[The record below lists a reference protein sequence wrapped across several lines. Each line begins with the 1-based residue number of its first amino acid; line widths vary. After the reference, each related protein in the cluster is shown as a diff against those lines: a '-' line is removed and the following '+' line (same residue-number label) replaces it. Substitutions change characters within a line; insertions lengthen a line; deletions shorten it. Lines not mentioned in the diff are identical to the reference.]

1 MGQLKINEHWAKELF
16 PDGIHFPSSTIITG
30 KGGSGKPLVELSFVA
45 EWLRSGKKA
54 IGIPL
59 QYPTAD
65 FMKNSLWKLN
75 GIDVDKYSGQIM
87 FVQFNPDL
95 EEIEEKSNEVLS
107 VNLLKSEKWDEMLD
121 KTYKKLNIEVDEDVL
136 IFGSALNLLLF
147 APKYKQENIQNI
159 KSLLEN
165 TQNFTYLFTVSN
177 NVMGEDIAIWEKA
190 ANNLLFTEM
199 TEDKKLFIYA
209 ERIND
214 REIKS
219 EKYAINIEPGTL
231 DEIKNIAEKN
241 RKSLIPKLKKIKDE

>member
-16 PDGIHFPSSTIITG
+16 PEGIHYPSSTIISG

-65 FMKNSLWKLN
+65 FMKDSLWKLN
-75 GIDVDKYSGQIM
+75 GIDVNLYPGQMM
-87 FVQFNPDL
+87 FMQFNPDL

-107 VNLLKSEKWDEMLD
+107 VNLLKSDMWDEMLD
-121 KTYKKLNIEVDEDVL
+121 KTYKRLNIESEEDVL

-147 APKYKQENIQNI
+147 APKYKQESIQNI

-199 TEDKKLFIYA
+199 NKEKQLFIYA

-214 REIKS
+214 KELKSDKYEIDIKP
-219 EKYAINIEPGTL
+219 ETL
-231 DEIKNIAEKN
+231 DEIKGIAEKN
-241 RKSLIPKLKKIKDE
+241 RKSLIPKLKRLKA